1 MWYNVK
7 NDNRGGNHYEYGTQ
21 AAENF
26 FLAFHENAVYCGS
39 DSCGGS
45 DCNIVYT
52 HAYATPEQEA
62 AQESY
67 ADAYTAA
74 QKEAGGPY
82 SMTINDIVLNDI
94 LVGDV
99 FLCSGQSNKE
109 LSHIEQRYF
118 HILLSRLHIYPLL
131 D

>member
-52 HAYATPEQEA
+52 HDYAWGKEQYP
-62 AQESY
+62 QYLFQLS
-67 ADAYTAA
+67 
-74 QKEAGGPY
+74 AG
-82 SMTINDIVLNDI
+82 SFHFVWT
-94 LVGDV
+94 GDGK
-99 FLCSGQSNKE
+99 CHAGK
-109 LSHIEQRYF
+109 Y
-118 HILLSRLHIYPLL
+118 
-131 D
+131 